1 MGGFVCFFRSLL
13 GLADLLLVELDAG
26 ILAQGIA
33 GAWARVITIIIR
45 GGSLQL
51 VSQDTLVS
59 LWSSS
64 GLSP

>member
-1 MGGFVCFFRSLL
+1 MGGFFFRSLL
-13 GLADLLLVELDAG
+13 GSADLLLVELDAG

-33 GAWARVITIIIR
+33 GAWARLITIIIR

-51 VSQDTLVS
+51 LSQETLVS

>member
-1 MGGFVCFFRSLL
+1 MVDFFRSLS
-13 GLADLLLVELDAG
+13 GSADLLLVELHPG

-33 GAWARVITIIIR
+33 GAWPRLITIIIR

-51 VSQDTLVS
+51 LPQETLVS